1 MARNGLNELRAMIFG
16 VPFVKPFHMA
26 FRVYQMWIIKVTTF
40 LYIFSLSCKI
50 PSNKILFLQIF
61 EQDLSKA
68 SRNFSSSSC
77 LKLNADLAQESILFK
92 HTGKLPNLHFAK
104 RLRVLSYGIVLI
116 TRLKI
121 LCVYR
126 SILWMLVS
134 YNVV

>member
-1 MARNGLNELRAMIFG
+1 MSYERWYSEFLSLNLFIWHSVYIKCELLKWKHFC
-16 VPFVKPFHMA
+16 
-26 FRVYQMWIIKVTTF
+26 TF
-40 LYIFSLSCKI
+40 FSLSCKI